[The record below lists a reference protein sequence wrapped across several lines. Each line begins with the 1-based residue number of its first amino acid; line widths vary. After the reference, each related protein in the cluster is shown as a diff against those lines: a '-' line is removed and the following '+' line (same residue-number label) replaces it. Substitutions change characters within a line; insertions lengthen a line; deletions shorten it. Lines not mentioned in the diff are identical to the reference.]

1 MMYNNRVH
9 LQGGGAGGGNYM
21 QQMKQDKKLAERK
34 EARKG
39 NFKDTDAMYS
49 FLVSGADPI
58 YREEAFRDTDF
69 QDYHKALGKD
79 SLAYKDA
86 NTSVSYTH
94 LTLPTKA

>member
-1 MMYNNRVH
+1 MMYNRVPF
-9 LQGGGAGGGNYM
+9 QGGGHGGGGGNYM

-39 NFKDTDAMYS
+39 NFKDTDAMYN

-69 QDYHKALGKD
+69 QDCLLY
-79 SLAYKDA
+79 
-86 NTSVSYTH
+86 TSPS
-94 LTLPTKA
+94 PRD

>member
-1 MMYNNRVH
+1 MMYNRVPF
-9 LQGGGAGGGNYM
+9 QGGGHGGGGGNYM

-39 NFKDTDAMYS
+39 NFKDTDAMYN

-86 NTSVSYTH
+86 KYFVKPIEPY
-94 LTLPTKA
+94 LL